1 MLNKI
6 NGAYMFK
13 IETAKVVAGLHGLS
27 STNKN
32 INSRNNVNVLKY
44 MYKIKKCNKN
54 IIIY

>member
-1 MLNKI
+1 
-6 NGAYMFK
+6 MFK

>member
-32 INSRNNVNVLKY
+32 INSRNNVNALKY
-44 MYKIKKCNKN
+44 MYKIFYDTLKM
-54 IIIY
+54 